1 MIGHNRR
8 VTWQT
13 ARVGAARDAVAPDG
27 SEIRLLVQV
36 PRGSLVHCTL
46 PPGQVTTAVRH
57 RTVEEVWFCI
67 AGRGEVWRR
76 LGDAEETVYMQRGV
90 ALTIPLGTSFQF
102 RATSAEPLEVVITTM
117 PPWPG
122 GDEAVT
128 VDGRWTPVR

>member
-13 ARVGAARDAVAPDG
+13 ARVGAACDALAPDG

-36 PRGSLVHCTL
+36 PRGSMVHCTL
-46 PPGQVTTAVRH
+46 VPGQVTTAVRH
-57 RTVEEVWFCI
+57 CTVEEVWLCI

-76 LGDAEETVYMQRGV
+76 SGDAEETVDVEPGV

-102 RATSAEPLEVVITTM
+102 RATGTEPLEVVIPTM
-117 PPWPG
+117 PPWPDA
-122 GDEAVT
+122 DEAVA
-128 VDGRWTPVR
+128 VDGRWTPAR